1 MKLSASIS
9 AHIRLD
15 KDESYD
21 EAKERVVK
29 ELIKTI
35 DDWLEG
41 DVSPLVTY
49 KYEHEED
56 NLKVNRKEIN

>member
-1 MKLSASIS
+1 MKLTASIS
-9 AHIRLD
+9 ANIRL
-15 KDESYD
+15 KDNESYD
-21 EAKERVVK
+21 EAKDRVVK

-41 DVSPLVTY
+41 DVSPIVTY

-56 NLKVNRKEIN
+56 GLKIDRKEIN